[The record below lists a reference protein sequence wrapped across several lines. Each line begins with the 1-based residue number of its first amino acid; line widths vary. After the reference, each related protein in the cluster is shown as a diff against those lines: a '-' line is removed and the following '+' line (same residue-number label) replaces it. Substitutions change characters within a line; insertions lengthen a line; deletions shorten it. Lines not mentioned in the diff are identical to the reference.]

1 MREKTLK
8 GKTMSKAKKQ
18 KTESENSEIHYDPL
32 SVEAVSLVLR
42 SFFRKNQ
49 INIDDVSERLARF
62 ISCNDDYR
70 NDVRDEAYFIRR
82 EFSNECVRV
91 WVKLDNH
98 HVVVRLDHALDFKYG
113 MTPVIEKNEYGCE
126 RHHIQQVFP
135 PNIGYFKVRS
145 LSTVFDDFMAM
156 LDDGPYSFDKCESED
171 HKGLY
176 YQYGNIHRSKSL
188 DGYAVLAE
196 PEGMDEAKEI
206 YYGRKI

>member
-1 MREKTLK
+1 MNKINVQ
-8 GKTMSKAKKQ
+8 G
-18 KTESENSEIHYDPL
+18 TESENSEIHYDRL
-32 SVEAVSLVLR
+32 SVEAVSLILR
-42 SFFRKNQ
+42 SFFKKNQ
-49 INIDDVSERLARF
+49 IDVDDVSERLARF
-62 ISCNDDYR
+62 ISRNDDYR
-70 NDVRDEAYFIRR
+70 DDVRDEAYFIRR
-82 EFSNECVRV
+82 GFSNECVRV

-98 HVVVRLDHALDFKYG
+98 HVVVRFDHALDFKYG
-113 MTPVIEKNEYGCE
+113 MTPVVEKNEYGCE
-126 RHHIQQVFP
+126 RHHIQVFL

-156 LDDGPYSFDKCESED
+156 LNDGLYSFDKCESED
-171 HKGLY
+171 YKGLY